1 MPKLPPPQTFA
12 EGQRLVYGLAAGV
25 AGVCFGIAAV
35 VAAGFVIFYPWP
47 PELSRLRLI
56 LVGAAMVLATAGSI
70 MVTIGLLVGG
80 PVGRM
85 KTTVTKEQISVEAER
100 GN

>member
-1 MPKLPPPQTFA
+1 MPKLPPPQNFND
-12 EGQRLVYGLAAGV
+12 GQRLVYGIAAGI

-35 VAAGFVIFYPWP
+35 VAVCVVIWGDWP
-47 PELSRLRLI
+47 DGLARTRLLI
-56 LVGAAMVLATAGSI
+56 VGGAALLASAGSI

-100 GN
+100 GA